1 MDLEFKQTHLPAQI
15 QTPLPDSTLLL
26 RSFTGREAISQ
37 LFSFELDLIAQNHK
51 TVEFEKLLGQKVTI
65 GLEMPHD
72 RGKRYWNGIV
82 QRFSRG
88 GRGVDFTSYRAAL
101 VPSVWLLTKITRAR
115 IFQNMAVPDILRKVF
130 TGFDVGY
137 ELTGRY
143 EPHDFCVQY
152 RESDFDFASRLMEEE
167 GIFYFFKH
175 SSGGH
180 KMVVADT
187 PQSHPDLQPER
198 DVIFEE
204 LAGGARDEE
213 RVHAFEKVQEL
224 RSGKYTLW
232 DNTFLLPRRAL
243 DAEART
249 LESVQAGAT
258 THKLNVGGN
267 DKLELYDYPGGYA
280 LRYDSGTTPSRVQ
293 RVFEDNR
300 RTVGIRMQQEAA
312 PALTIEGNGNCRH
325 FVSGYKFS
333 LQRHFNDDGQYV
345 ITAVDHMFSQANEF
359 SVEDAGVDA
368 GAIYE
373 NRFEC
378 IPAALPYRPQRLTPV
393 PSVHGTQ
400 TATVVGPA
408 GEEIYTDEYARVKV
422 QFHWDREGKN
432 NADSSCWVRVA
443 TSWAGSNWG
452 AISLPRI
459 GQEVVVDFLEGNP
472 DRPIVIGSV
481 YNAEQMPPYALP
493 AKRTQSTIKSRSS
506 KGGAPSNF
514 NEIRFEDLKGSE
526 QMFLHGEKDMDL
538 RVKNDLREFVK
549 RDRHLV
555 VEGSQKELVKGNKD
569 VHAQGVHK
577 QKVDGDVHLIAGG
590 KRNEKVGTVLAVE
603 AGTEIHLKA
612 GSKIIIEGGQQ
623 VSIKGAGGFI
633 DIGPAGVTI
642 QGTMVKINSGGAA
655 GSGSGSN
662 PQEPADPD
670 VADDGTKV
678 GKLN

>member
-1 MDLEFKQTHLPAQI
+1 
-15 QTPLPDSTLLL
+15 
-26 RSFTGREAISQ
+26 
-37 LFSFELDLIAQNHK
+37 
-51 TVEFEKLLGQKVTI
+51 
-65 GLEMPHD
+65 
-72 RGKRYWNGIV
+72 
-82 QRFSRG
+82 
-88 GRGVDFTSYRAAL
+88 
-101 VPSVWLLTKITRAR
+101 
-115 IFQNMAVPDILRKVF
+115 
-130 TGFDVGY
+130 
-137 ELTGRY
+137 
-143 EPHDFCVQY
+143 
-152 RESDFDFASRLMEEE
+152 
-167 GIFYFFKH
+167 
-175 SSGGH
+175 
-180 KMVVADT
+180 
-187 PQSHPDLQPER
+187 
-198 DVIFEE
+198 
-204 LAGGARDEE
+204 
-213 RVHAFEKVQEL
+213 
-224 RSGKYTLW
+224 
-232 DNTFLLPRRAL
+232 
-243 DAEART
+243 
-249 LESVQAGAT
+249 
-258 THKLNVGGN
+258 
-267 DKLELYDYPGGYA
+267 
-280 LRYDSGTTPSRVQ
+280 
-293 RVFEDNR
+293 
-300 RTVGIRMQQEAA
+300 
-312 PALTIEGNGNCRH
+312 
-325 FVSGYKFS
+325 
-333 LQRHFNDDGQYV
+333 
-345 ITAVDHMFSQANEF
+345 
-359 SVEDAGVDA
+359 
-368 GAIYE
+368 
-373 NRFEC
+373 
-378 IPAALPYRPQRLTPV
+378 QRLTPV
-393 PSVHGTQ
+393 PQVHGTQ

-472 DRPIVIGSV
+472 DRPIIIGSV

-555 VEGSQKELVKGNKD
+555 VAGSQKELVKGNKD

-612 GSKIIIEGGQQ
+612 GGKIIIEGGQQ
-623 VSIKGAGGFI
+623 VSVKGAGGFI
-633 DIGPAGVTI
+633 DIGPAGITI
-642 QGTMVKINSGGAA
+642 QGTMVKINSGGAV
-655 GSGSGSN
+655 GSGSGSS